1 MLDDVV
7 VGGGMSDEA
16 EVKGFVLCVLMCW
29 SLV

>member
-7 VGGGMSDEA
+7 IGGGMSDEA
-16 EVKGFVLCVLMCW
+16 EVKGFVLCVLMCR